1 MTTDGLGNFAVAVN
15 YHYGPEYVVLY
26 TEIHNR
32 IESRRSATYVSCYC
46 GPLRARVFTRKAP
59 QHDTVGSITVSLP

>member
-26 TEIHNR
+26 TEIHM
-32 IESRRSATYVSCYC
+32 
-46 GPLRARVFTRKAP
+46 
-59 QHDTVGSITVSLP
+59 